1 MTFDYI
7 IIGAGSAGCVLANR
21 LSEDPE
27 NRVLLLE
34 AGGPDKK
41 MEIHIPAAYSKL
53 NRTEVDWGFETEP
66 QPGVLNRKIYLPRG
80 KTLGGSSSTNAM
92 AYVRGNR
99 ADYDEWAA
107 MGNEGWA
114 YESVLPYFTKSE
126 NNEQINNRYHGKGGP
141 LNVTYA
147 QVYRT
152 PVADAFVKACAENGI
167 PENHDCNGAEQ
178 IGAGLLQFTIKE
190 QKRCSTAAAFLR
202 PILHRPNLKI
212 ITRAHTKRILI
223 ENDRAVGVEFLTG
236 KNTTEKA
243 YAEKEVILSA
253 GAFNSPQLLML
264 SGIGAKEELTCHGIE
279 VKKELPGVG
288 KNLQDHLFT
297 GVSALSTVPT
307 ANNAL
312 KPLNQLK
319 GLAQYLLFKKGPL
332 TISPLEAVAFMKI
345 NDGTD
350 PVDLQFHF
358 APVHFGNDGKAD
370 FYNPDTFPHV
380 SGYTVLPTLIKPKS
394 VGYVGIRSAN
404 PLDAPVIDPRFLSA
418 EEDLH
423 TLLKG
428 TKKALEIMGATAF
441 ASCRKEIILPLHRS
455 SDDELILHIRTV
467 LETVYH
473 PVGTCKMGTDEM
485 AVVDSQLRVK
495 GIEGLRVA
503 DASIMPRIIAGNT
516 NATCI
521 MIGEKA
527 AHMILSANAV
537 KRRTIIGELR
547 D

>member
-21 LSEDPE
+21 LSEDPD

-66 QPGVLNRKIYLPRG
+66 QPQVLNRKMYLPRG
-80 KTLGGSSSTNAM
+80 KTLGGCSSTNAM

-107 MGNEGWA
+107 LGNKGWD
-114 YESVLPYFTKSE
+114 YVSVLPYFIKSE
-126 NNEQINNRYHGKGGP
+126 HNEQLADQYHGKSGP

-152 PVADAFVKACAENGI
+152 PVADAFVKACIESGI
-167 PENHDCNGAEQ
+167 PENQDCNGARQE
-178 IGAGLLQFTIKE
+178 GAGLFQFTIKN
-190 QKRCSTAAAFLR
+190 QKRCSTAAAFLK
-202 PILHRPNLKI
+202 PVLHRANLKI
-212 ITRAHTKRILI
+212 ITHAHTKQILI

-236 KNTTEKA
+236 KNTTEKV

-253 GAFNSPQLLML
+253 GAFSSPQLLML
-264 SGIGAKEELTCHGIE
+264 SGVGEGEELKRHGIE
-279 VKKELPGVG
+279 VKKNLSGVG

-297 GVSALSTVPT
+297 GVSALSNLPT

-312 KPLNQLK
+312 KPMNQIK
-319 GLAQYLLFKKGPL
+319 GLIQYLLFKKGPL
-332 TISPLEAVAFMKI
+332 TISPLEANAFLKI
-345 NDGTD
+345 HDGPD
-350 PVDLQFHF
+350 PVDLQLHF
-358 APVHFGNDGKAD
+358 APVHIGDDGKAD
-370 FYNPDTFPHV
+370 FYNPDTFPHT
-380 SGYTVLPTLIKPKS
+380 SGYTVLPTLLKPKS

-404 PLDAPVIDPRFLSA
+404 PLDAPIIDPRFLTA
-418 EEDLH
+418 EEDIMV
-423 TLLKG
+423 LLKG
-428 TKKALEIMGATAF
+428 TKKALEVMEAQAF
-441 ASCRKEIILPLHRS
+441 ASCRKSIILPAHRG
-455 SDDELILHIRTV
+455 SDDELMLHIKTY

-485 AVVDSQLRVK
+485 SVVDSQLRVK

-516 NATCI
+516 NAACI

-527 AHMILSANAV
+527 ADMLLGKETFRKLSVTA
-537 KRRTIIGELR
+537 
-547 D
+547 